1 MECESLLDSEG
12 TGNVHPRDQA
22 ADDSTTVEPVT
33 AAAGT
38 SADTGQP
45 TEGPA
50 AKVQS
55 PGGVDGQAYKGS
67 SHQPSVGDK
76 AKAYLQK
83 IKKTERID
91 EIKNCLGDKL
101 LAYEA
106 INAANR
112 LVPLFTARFCASY
125 FYLFWIRLARL
136 SANVYGSRLFDNSL

>member
-1 MECESLLDSEG
+1 M
-12 TGNVHPRDQA
+12 
-22 ADDSTTVEPVT
+22 
-33 AAAGT
+33 
-38 SADTGQP
+38 
-45 TEGPA
+45 
-50 AKVQS
+50 
-55 PGGVDGQAYKGS
+55 
-67 SHQPSVGDK
+67 
-76 AKAYLQK
+76 
-83 IKKTERID
+83 TERIY